1 MAHAIDDLL
10 YIAEVLAEQL
20 LLLRWIPRDLIPL
33 SIAITPADSFS
44 PALNVK
50 GGNYFFT
57 SASQYRG
64 ICGRC
69 AVGDPRFWHEVEI
82 EKLDEL
88 LFDLARRRPRLA
100 ETCYH
105 QQAIHR
111 LKSASILWCIEQ
123 RCYKGKKCGGLDC
136 RTTLRI
142 EEVKEE
148 LRVGQSTLRS
158 HWKLRRTFM

>member
-10 YIAEVLAEQL
+10 YIAEVLAEQF
-20 LLLRWIPRDLIPL
+20 LLLRWSPRDLIPL

-44 PALNVK
+44 AALNVK

-57 SASQYRG
+57 STSQYRS

-69 AVGDPRFWHEVEI
+69 AVGDPRFWHEIKI

-105 QQAIHR
+105 
-111 LKSASILWCIEQ
+111 
-123 RCYKGKKCGGLDC
+123 
-136 RTTLRI
+136 
-142 EEVKEE
+142 
-148 LRVGQSTLRS
+148 
-158 HWKLRRTFM
+158 